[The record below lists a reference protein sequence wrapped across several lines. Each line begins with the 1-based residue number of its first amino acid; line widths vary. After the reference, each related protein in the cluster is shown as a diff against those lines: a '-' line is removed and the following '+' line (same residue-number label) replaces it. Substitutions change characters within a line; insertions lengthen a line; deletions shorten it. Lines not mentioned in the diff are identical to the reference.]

1 MNDGRTQ
8 TSGRSQASGTM
19 LMYVHDVYLCMM
31 CICACMRTVFSA
43 ESENLAS
50 LKWQCLKTSEKL
62 SFLYAKCKLLL
73 ECVHILWF
81 LEG

>member
-1 MNDGRTQ
+1 MMEELKLVAGHKLVELCLC
-8 TSGRSQASGTM
+8 M
-19 LMYVHDVYLCMM
+19 CMM